1 MKSKKKILIF
11 IDWFLPGYIAG
22 GPIQSCANLVAHL
35 EDEFDFSI
43 VTRDTDYCD
52 TIPYPNI
59 IANEWNYHS
68 KGARV
73 YYISKDKLYR
83 KTIKQLILSED
94 FDIVYLNG
102 LYSLYFTLIP
112 LYYLKR
118 VFSLRLAFKSSEK
131 KVMVAT
137 RGMLSEGAVSVKGR
151 KKKLFIR
158 SSRIIGLFNNVVFH
172 ATSSQEADDIKN
184 HFGSQAKIKTA
195 SNLPKKITANIDK
208 IKIKEK
214 GKVRLINIA
223 RIAPE
228 KGLLYALEILR
239 NVKAKVDF
247 DIYGPVY
254 NEKYWKLCQK
264 IIHQL
269 NDNIHVTYK
278 GSIPGE
284 KIQEILSNYHFMLM
298 PTKGENFGHVI
309 FESMSAGCPVII
321 SDKTPWNNLMEQ
333 QAGWD
338 ISLLEPSNFVEA
350 VEQCCRMDNEEYKK
364 WSAGAMVFVKDF
376 LIKNE
381 IFEHN
386 RQLFL

>member
-1 MKSKKKILIF
+1 MSKKKKILVF
-11 IDWFLPGYIAG
+11 IDWYLPGYKAG
-22 GPIQSCANLVAHL
+22 GPVQSCANLIAYL
-35 EDEFDFSI
+35 KNEYDFSL

-52 TIPYPNI
+52 TVPYTNI

-131 KVMVAT
+131 TVMVAT

-151 KKKLFIR
+151 KKRLFIR

-172 ATSSQEADDIKN
+172 ATSSKEANDIKN
-184 HFGSQAKIKTA
+184 HFGSHAKIKTA

-208 IKIKEK
+208 IRIKEK
-214 GKVRLINIA
+214 GKVKLINIA

-264 IIHQL
+264 IIQQL
-269 NDNIHVTYK
+269 DNNIKVTYK
-278 GSIPGE
+278 GSIPGGKVE
-284 KIQEILSNYHFMLM
+284 EILSNYHFMLM

-338 ISLLEPSNFVEA
+338 ISLLEPSIFAEA
-350 VEQCCRMDNEEYKK
+350 VEQCCQMDNEEYKK
-364 WSAGAMVFVKDF
+364 WSEGARVFVKDF